1 MKRTAFVVTLL
12 ALTGIACKK
21 SASPQVTQTEP
32 VVERAPTA
40 TPPTATPP
48 SAPTETPN
56 ATGPSDPWTKST
68 APAGKRDPLKRPLL
82 WAIAKGGKTTYVLGT
97 MHMGIDAEARLP
109 QFVWDKLDAAPVF
122 AMETDLT
129 DPTMIGIG
137 QRKGGGTLQSD
148 LGPVY
153 WKKLEALIE
162 APVLQG
168 LNKMSPM
175 MAALMLTLRGL
186 PQTPAMDGILLG
198 RAQNQKKQL
207 VYLEP
212 AAKQRAI
219 LEKWMDIRVLKMMLD
234 EPDKGIEMS
243 KNMLEAYASGDETK
257 MLALAESQKQSQLS
271 HGFTEAE
278 YNQSMED
285 MLFTRNAS
293 WIASIEKIHA
303 QGNGFVAVGAL
314 HLVGKRS
321 VLDLLAAKGYTVTR
335 VTQ

>member
-21 SASPQVTQTEP
+21 SASPQVSQTEP
-32 VVERAPTA
+32 AVEKAPTA
-40 TPPTATPP
+40 TPPTAPATP
-48 SAPTETPN
+48 SATP
-56 ATGPSDPWTKST
+56 AAGASDPWTKST
-68 APAGKRDPLKRPLL
+68 AVAGKRDPLKRPLL
-82 WAIAKGGKTTYVLGT
+82 WSVAKGGKTTYILGT

-109 QFVWDKLDAAPVF
+109 QIVWDKLDAAPVF

-137 QRKGGGTLQSD
+137 QRKNGGTLQAD

-153 WKKLEALIE
+153 WKKLEALID

-186 PQTPAMDGILLG
+186 PQTPPMDGILLG
-198 RAQNQKKQL
+198 RAQNQKKQI

-212 AAKQRAI
+212 ASKQRAI
-219 LEKWMDIRVLKMMLD
+219 LEKWMDVRVLKMMLD
-234 EPDKGIEMS
+234 DPDKGIEMS

-257 MLALAESQKQSQLS
+257 MLELAESQKQSQLS

-285 MLFTRNAS
+285 MLFKRNAS
-293 WIASIEKIHA
+293 WIDAIEKIHA

-321 VLDLLAAKGYTVTR
+321 VLDLLAGKGYTVAR
-335 VTQ
+335 VTP